1 MFENLLKPIDIGE
14 LKLKN
19 RMIQPAMGTN
29 LAASDGSVSDS
40 IVDYYA
46 RRARGGVGLII
57 TEVCCP
63 DPSGRV
69 IPGELE
75 ASKHA
80 FIPGLNRLTAATHAG
95 GAKIA
100 LQLAHGGCFSSESVT
115 GQRPITPSGVGTV
128 QLPNENPK
136 KMTVDEIEE
145 LIEAYGMAA
154 ERGKMAKFDA
164 IELHGAHGYMPLQ
177 FLSKYT
183 NKRTDKY
190 GGSLKD
196 RARFALE
203 TIKSIK
209 EHTGEDFPLIYR
221 LTVEEDVPEGITLE
235 DAIKF
240 AKWAEEAGVDAF
252 HISVGTWDSRIANYT
267 KVLSGE
273 ESPEGKNLSEGICT
287 GMWVP
292 PLYVPRGN
300 LVDLAAAVKK
310 EVDVPIIT
318 VGSLSPEMAEEAIK
332 EDKADIAA
340 MGRQIIADPDY
351 PNKVKENKPDEIRRC
366 VRCNECL
373 YRAVSYRG
381 VKCTVNPEAGQEHE
395 RFTGITAT
403 DKKKDVMVIGS
414 GPAGMAAA
422 YTASKRG
429 HNVKL
434 YEKESELGGLLRY
447 LSYPEFKKD
456 YKDFMEWQISELQR
470 ENVEIIKN
478 TEVNPELV
486 KKEAPETVIVA
497 TGGEALYPD
506 IKGIETT
513 DCYNSLEVLSGDIP
527 KGDKVAV
534 CGAGLAGS
542 EVAMFL
548 AETYNKEV
556 VLIDQISDIVPGID
570 PFTQMVIKSRL
581 IEDGV
586 QIKTDHCIEEI
597 NCNSI
602 KCGEDI
608 CNEEIDC
615 DDIVL
620 CLGMKTDDKMIK
632 EIEKIAEQVI
642 AVGDVVEPRKVYEAV
657 HEGYHASRKI

>member
-1 MFENLLKPIDIGE
+1 MFEHLLQSINIGD
-14 LKLKN
+14 LKLEN
-19 RMIQPAMGTN
+19 RMVQPAMGTN

-46 RRARGGVGLII
+46 RRAEGGVGLLI

-63 DPSGRV
+63 DPGGRV

-80 FIPGLNRLTAATHAG
+80 FIPGLNRLATAAHAG

-136 KMTVDEIEE
+136 KMTIEEIEE

-154 ERGKMAKFDA
+154 ERGKMANFDA

-203 TIKSIK
+203 TIKCIK
-209 EHTGEDFPLIYR
+209 EHTGDDFPLIYR

-235 DAIKF
+235 DAIQF
-240 AKWAEEAGVDAF
+240 AKWAEEVGVDVF
-252 HISVGTWDSRIANYT
+252 HISVGTWDSRIADYS
-267 KVLSGE
+267 KVLSGK
-273 ESPEGKNLSEGICT
+273 ESPEGKKLSEGVCT

-300 LVDLAAAVKK
+300 LIDLADAVKK

-318 VGSLSPEMAEEAIK
+318 VGSLSPEMAEDAIK
-332 EDKADIAA
+332 ENKADLAA

-351 PNKVKENKPDEIRRC
+351 PKKVAENKPEEIRRC
-366 VRCNECL
+366 TRCNECL

-395 RFTGITAT
+395 QFVITEKA
-403 DKKKDVMVIGS
+403 KVKKDVMVIGS

-422 YTASKRG
+422 YTAAKRG
-429 HNVKL
+429 HKVKL
-434 YEKESELGGLLRY
+434 YEKDSELGGLLRY
-447 LSYPEFKKD
+447 LSYPDFKKD
-456 YKDFMEWQISELQR
+456 YRDFMEWQIGELDR
-470 ENVEIIKN
+470 EDVEVIKN
-478 TEVNPELV
+478 TKVTPELV
-486 KKEAPETVIVA
+486 KKISPDTVIVA
-497 TGGEALYPD
+497 TGGEILYPD
-506 IKGIETT
+506 IKGMKET
-513 DCYNSLEVLSGDIP
+513 DCYNSLDILSGEIP
-527 KGDKVAV
+527 KGDKIAV

-548 AETYNKEV
+548 SETHNKDV
-556 VLIDQISDIVPGID
+556 VLIDQLSDIVPGID
-570 PFTQMVIKSRL
+570 PFTQMVVKSRL

-586 QIKTDHCIEEI
+586 EIKTDHCIEEI
-597 NCNSI
+597 GCDSI
-602 KCGEDI
+602 KCCQNEDSGEIEYD
-608 CNEEIDC
+608 N
-615 DDIVL
+615 IVL
-620 CLGMKTDDKMIK
+620 CLGMKADDKLTK
-632 EIEKIAEQVI
+632 ELKEVVDQVI
-642 AVGDVVEPRKVYEAV
+642 PVGDVVEPRKVYEAV
-657 HEGYHASRKI
+657 HEGFHAGRKI